1 MQRFIDSIADGV
13 FMLAK
18 CNSCSK
24 FIWPPNIICSKCL
37 NSDIEWV
44 KVEPIGKV
52 LSVSISY
59 VSTKT
64 SDAETFALIE
74 LEHGINLF
82 ASIEGSAYEGSIVK
96 MIRCGLDEHGKPYY
110 IFKALT

>member
-1 MQRFIDSIADGV
+1 
-13 FMLAK
+13 MLAR

-37 NSDIEWV
+37 SNDIEWV
-44 KVEPIGKV
+44 RVEPIGKV
-52 LSVSISY
+52 LTISTSY

-64 SDAETFALIE
+64 SDSETFALIE

-110 IFKALT
+110 VFKALT